1 LFFTAVCTTCI
12 VGFTF
17 VNLLEF
23 KVAESCLKEDEG
35 TPDTPSLST
44 LGAEAAGTAE
54 DETDAM
60 DPAKLEV
67 LEMLAHIPVYLHV
80 YHAFAYAYMGGILGS
95 CSVLFGKTVAEML
108 KGIFREQSDWSA
120 WGTYQFYMFLIAML
134 ITLLFQMKFLNAGL
148 KYHDTLIVV
157 PIYQT
162 WWILGGIIGGG
173 TYFKEFASME
183 GLNIVLFVVGVL
195 ITLLG
200 VYILTFSRR
209 KVEEDKLPTE
219 GTTVHLDGDGCGDD
233 TKTTPNALGPI
244 TVNDLPGNGG
254 NVPKEPSPI
263 RKVPSGSQI

>member
-1 LFFTAVCTTCI
+1 MGYSLFVMGDGVSKRGAWHRDMQLGVLVHGCSVCMLALCWAVTMR
-12 VGFTF
+12 
-17 VNLLEF
+17 
-23 KVAESCLKEDEG
+23 SC
-35 TPDTPSLST
+35 
-44 LGAEAAGTAE
+44 
-54 DETDAM
+54 
-60 DPAKLEV
+60 LEV
-67 LEMLAHIPVYLHV
+67 LVLA
-80 YHAFAYAYMGGILGS
+80 
-95 CSVLFGKTVAEML
+95 
-108 KGIFREQSDWSA
+108 
-120 WGTYQFYMFLIAML
+120 
-134 ITLLFQMKFLNAGL
+134 
-148 KYHDTLIVV
+148 
-157 PIYQT
+157 
-162 WWILGGIIGGG
+162 G